1 MDVNTIRVPP
11 RNTPILGTK
20 IAFVTMERPS
30 IILMRR
36 ESAPVEL
43 LHRRFN

>member
-1 MDVNTIRVPP
+1 MDTNTVRGLPGSAP
-11 RNTPILGTK
+11 SLGTNP
-20 IAFVTMERPS
+20 AFVTMERPS